1 MTLSERV
8 RRAGYAEKPAQE
20 SDGALLRV
28 LREQVQEY
36 ISVDDLAQIASEN
49 TRRARNEL
57 RSACRRAF
65 EDSFWAAVDDTVRAQ
80 LVSQVLDAVF
90 GFGVIDD
97 LIADES
103 ITEIIVNGPKKVF
116 VERGGRLIKTE
127 RTFASVSDVRVL
139 IDRIL
144 GPLGRRI
151 DEASPM
157 VNARLP
163 QGHRVNVVVAPIALE
178 GPYITIRK
186 FTNHVITLDEMVAS
200 KSIELQVKTFL
211 VWAIRARK
219 SIAVVGGTG
228 SGKTTL
234 LNALSCEISH
244 DERIITIEDSAELRF
259 KEHPHVVRLEARPV
273 NAEGVGEVTIRD
285 LVINA
290 LRMRPDRIIV
300 GECRGAEALDM
311 LQAMNTGH
319 DGSLTTLHANSPEES
334 ISRLTTMVRYEAD
347 LPVDVIEA
355 NIATAIDIVVQM
367 RRDAQGMRSVS
378 DVVAFSFDRRER
390 RCAARQIYARP
401 PGEEKGE
408 WRFSPEWIDDM
419 CRQGLADGE
428 EVEQWKQECSLQ
440 R

>member
-219 SIAVVGGTG
+219 SIAVVGRRQVKIGIN
-228 SGKTTL
+228 SL
-234 LNALSCEISH
+234 FALY
-244 DERIITIEDSAELRF
+244 T
-259 KEHPHVVRLEARPV
+259 RPV
-273 NAEGVGEVTIRD
+273 TAKRSES
-285 LVINA
+285 LKAAINSFIA
-290 LRMRPDRIIV
+290 HFS
-300 GECRGAEALDM
+300 
-311 LQAMNTGH
+311 T
-319 DGSLTTLHANSPEES
+319 S
-334 ISRLTTMVRYEAD
+334 ISGFETMTT
-347 LPVDVIEA
+347 P
-355 NIATAIDIVVQM
+355 
-367 RRDAQGMRSVS
+367 
-378 DVVAFSFDRRER
+378 
-390 RCAARQIYARP
+390 
-401 PGEEKGE
+401 
-408 WRFSPEWIDDM
+408 
-419 CRQGLADGE
+419 
-428 EVEQWKQECSLQ
+428 SLS
-440 R
+440 